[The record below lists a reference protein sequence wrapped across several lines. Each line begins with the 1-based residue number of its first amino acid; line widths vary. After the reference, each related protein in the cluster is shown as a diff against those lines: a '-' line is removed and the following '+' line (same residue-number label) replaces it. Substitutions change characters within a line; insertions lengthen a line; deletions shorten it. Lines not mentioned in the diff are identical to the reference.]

1 MPAAFNPL
9 EISNKITSADMV
21 VDSSALEQEVR
32 EPKLRIR
39 TKAVIAETQL
49 FLTTITPCSVETPHE
64 SLHEQAREVHNKC
77 MKFGR
82 KSKSPVQSS
91 GDVNELDQVDPKMEP
106 EVFDPPMV
114 ESVESIVE
122 SKILE
127 KETSDIE
134 EAFLEAD
141 QSDVLPEY
149 KVGKVLRQGPWM
161 HPYPLI
167 VGLSIVGLLV
177 ALFAANLQINRLT
190 EELDKT
196 DFFHAPPNLSQLI
209 TQVQKSTM
217 VVTCG
222 DSQGSGWVISL
233 GEVIDTADAETKQ
246 IDKLYPGSVITNY
259 HVIEDCVGNRRA
271 VTTSNGSRQYEAI
284 LFSTDEENDLAIVS
298 TKLVLPS
305 LEISSE
311 PSPGWW
317 SMALGSPF
325 GLEKS
330 ISIGNV
336 MNILDKQVVSTAP
349 INPGNSG
356 GPLVNSFGEVMGTN
370 TFKVRGADG
379 FNVAKSASLLCVA
392 LVVCDDP
399 IWNN

>member
-1 MPAAFNPL
+1 
-9 EISNKITSADMV
+9 
-21 VDSSALEQEVR
+21 
-32 EPKLRIR
+32 
-39 TKAVIAETQL
+39 
-49 FLTTITPCSVETPHE
+49 
-64 SLHEQAREVHNKC
+64 
-77 MKFGR
+77 
-82 KSKSPVQSS
+82 
-91 GDVNELDQVDPKMEP
+91 MEP

>member
-1 MPAAFNPL
+1 MH
-9 EISNKITSADMV
+9 K
-21 VDSSALEQEVR
+21 
-32 EPKLRIR
+32 
-39 TKAVIAETQL
+39 
-49 FLTTITPCSVETPHE
+49 
-64 SLHEQAREVHNKC
+64 SLLEVHNRF
-77 MKFGR
+77 MIFGR
-82 KSKSPVQSS
+82 KSKSPNPASDNQGEESLTKTSS
-91 GDVNELDQVDPKMEP
+91 GDDVLT
-106 EVFDPPMV
+106 PPQIEKV
-114 ESVESIVE
+114 HSILESE
-122 SKILE
+122 ILE
-127 KETSDIE
+127 KETSDLE
-134 EAFLEAD
+134 ESLREND
-141 QSDVLPEY
+141 QSEVIPEY

-167 VGLSIVGLLV
+167 VGLSIAGLVG
-177 ALFAANLQINRLT
+177 ALFLANLQINRLT

-196 DFFHAPPNLSQLI
+196 NYFHAPPNLSQLI
-209 TQVQKSTM
+209 THVQKSTM

-246 IDKLYPGSVITNY
+246 IDKMYPGSVITNY
-259 HVIEDCVGNRRA
+259 HVIENCVGNRRA

-298 TKLVLPS
+298 TKLVLPA
-305 LEISSE
+305 LEISES

-336 MNILDKQVVSTAP
+336 MNVLEQQIVSTAP

-356 GPLVNSFGEVMGTN
+356 GPLVNSFGQVMGTN

>member
-1 MPAAFNPL
+1 
-9 EISNKITSADMV
+9 
-21 VDSSALEQEVR
+21 
-32 EPKLRIR
+32 
-39 TKAVIAETQL
+39 
-49 FLTTITPCSVETPHE
+49 
-64 SLHEQAREVHNKC
+64 

-82 KSKSPVQSS
+82 KSKSPDQPSS
-91 GDVNELDQVDPKMEP
+91 DIDELNQLAPKIEP
-106 EVFDPPMV
+106 EVFDPPLV
-114 ESVESIVE
+114 ESVESMVE

-134 EAFLEAD
+134 EAFMEVD
-141 QSDVLPEY
+141 QSEVIPEY

-167 VGLSIVGLLV
+167 VGLSIVGLLF

-222 DSQGSGWVISL
+222 NSQGSGWVISL

-259 HVIEDCVGNRRA
+259 HVIEDCVGDRKA
-271 VTTSNGSRQYEAI
+271 VTTSNGLKQYEAI
-284 LFSTDEENDLAIVS
+284 LFSIDKENDLAIVS
-298 TKLVLPS
+298 TKLVLPA
-305 LEISSE
+305 LEISKQ

-336 MNILDKQVVSTAP
+336 MNVLDKQIVSTAP

-379 FNVAKSASLLCVA
+379 FNVAKSASLLCVS

-399 IWNN
+399 IWTN

>member
-1 MPAAFNPL
+1 MF
-9 EISNKITSADMV
+9 

-32 EPKLRIR
+32 KPDDRNR
-39 TKAVIAETQL
+39 TRTIIVETQL
-49 FLTTITPCSVETPHE
+49 FLTTITPFSIETPRE
-64 SLHEQAREVHNKC
+64 SLHESASEVHNEF

-82 KSKSPVQSS
+82 KSKSPVQPSS
-91 GDVNELDQVDPKMEP
+91 DIDELNQLAPKIEP
-106 EVFDPPMV
+106 EVFDPPTV
-114 ESVESIVE
+114 ENIESIVE

-141 QSDVLPEY
+141 QSEVIPEY

-161 HPYPLI
+161 HPFPLI

-259 HVIEDCVGNRRA
+259 HVIEDCVGDRKA
-271 VTTSNGSRQYEAI
+271 VTTSNGLKQYEAI
-284 LFSTDEENDLAIVS
+284 LFSIDKENDLAIVS
-298 TKLVLPS
+298 TKLVLPA
-305 LEISSE
+305 LEISKQ

-336 MNILDKQVVSTAP
+336 MNVLDKQIVSTAP

-370 TFKVRGADG
+370 TFKIRGADG
-379 FNVAKSASLLCVA
+379 FNVAKSASLLCVS

-399 IWNN
+399 IWTN